1 MSLRLD
7 PTDPESMTP
16 EERRDELASI
26 LARGI
31 LRLHGRDLPHG
42 SAETGAPESPEAS
55 LDLSAPPRPC
65 VDAGERPEKGGHAW
79 R

>member
-26 LARGI
+26 FARGI
-31 LRLHGRDLPHG
+31 LRLRGRDLPHG
-42 SAETGAPESPEAS
+42 SPEPRVEESSATC
-55 LDLSAPPRPC
+55 LDLSATPRPC
-65 VDAGERPEKGGHAW
+65 VDAG
-79 R
+79 